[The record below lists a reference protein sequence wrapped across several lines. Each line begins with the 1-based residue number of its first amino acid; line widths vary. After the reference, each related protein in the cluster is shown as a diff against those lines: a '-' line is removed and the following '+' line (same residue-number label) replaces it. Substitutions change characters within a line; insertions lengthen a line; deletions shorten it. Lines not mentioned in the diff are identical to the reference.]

1 MHIMKKRI
9 VLLII
14 GLSFF
19 SCKENAPENMDEKSV
34 SYNMSENMVV
44 EEAAIPMQR
53 NSENTI
59 SSEAKI
65 IKTADLRFPSTNIN
79 ESYKNIIAAVKK
91 HKAIVQSD
99 NSGKDYSTFYRNIS
113 IRIPNQSF
121 DAFINEISN
130 GVTYFDKK
138 EISSQDVTEQFID
151 IEARLK
157 AKRTLEN
164 RYLQI
169 LNKASKVSEILEIE
183 KELATIREE
192 IEAKQGQLQYLQ
204 SKVSMS
210 TITIEMYTENPSGG
224 NATVSYASK
233 IGNAIK
239 SGFNGISTFFIGIL
253 HIWPFIL
260 ILAVV
265 FFFVR
270 KKIRKK

>member
-1 MHIMKKRI
+1 MKKRI

-44 EEAAIPMQR
+44 EEAAVPIQR

-65 IKTADLRFPSTNIN
+65 IKTADLRFPSTNMN

-113 IRIPNQSF
+113 IRIPNASF

-138 EISSQDVTEQFID
+138 EISSQDVTEQFVD

-183 KELATIREE
+183 RELATIREE

-233 IGNAIK
+233 MGNAIK

>member
-1 MHIMKKRI
+1 MKKGI
-9 VLLII
+9 VLLLI
-14 GLSFF
+14 GLSFL
-19 SCKENAPENMDEKSV
+19 SCKKEA
-34 SYNMSENMVV
+34 SENFENKEVASYDMVN
-44 EEAAIPMQR
+44 EEAAMFIQA
-53 NSENTI
+53 NNEITVKSE
-59 SSEAKI
+59 SKI
-65 IKTADLRFPSTNIN
+65 IKTADLRFPSTNIS
-79 ESYKNIIAAVKK
+79 ESSKNIIAAVKK
-91 HKAIVQSD
+91 YKATVQSD
-99 NSGKDYSTFYRNIS
+99 NSGKDYSSFFRNIS

-130 GVTYFDKK
+130 GVAYFDKK
-138 EISSQDVTEQFID
+138 EISSQDVTEQFVD

-183 KELATIREE
+183 RELATIREE

-210 TITIEMYTENPSGG
+210 TVTIEMYTENPSGSS
-224 NATVSYASK
+224 ATISYASK
-233 IGNAIK
+233 MGNAIK

-270 KKIRKK
+270 RKIRKK

>member
-1 MHIMKKRI
+1 MKKRI
-9 VLLII
+9 VLLLI
-14 GLSFF
+14 GLSFL
-19 SCKENAPENMDEKSV
+19 SCKKEASENFENKAV
-34 SYNMSENMVV
+34 ASYDMAENMVV
-44 EEAAIPMQR
+44 EETAMFVQK
-53 NSENTI
+53 NSDNNT
-59 SSEAKI
+59 STETKT

-99 NSGKDYSTFYRNIS
+99 NLGKDYSTFYRNIS
-113 IRIPNQSF
+113 IRIPNRSF
-121 DAFINEISN
+121 DAFLNEISN

-169 LNKASKVSEILEIE
+169 LNKATKVSEILEIE
-183 KELATIREE
+183 KELAIIREE

-210 TITIEMYTENPSGG
+210 TVIIEIYTENPSGSS
-224 NATVSYASK
+224 ATISYGSK
-233 IGNAIK
+233 MGNAIK

-270 KKIRKK
+270 RKIRKK